1 MYFRPS
7 LRGDPGLSFSVEVS
21 ASEAGAQAR
30 RAAAEVEA
38 LGNDVERILMIT
50 EALWGILKEK
60 HGYQDQELINRVT
73 EIDRRDGKLDGR
85 VAPGPPPSCPKCG
98 RTLERRR
105 PFCLYCGQAI
115 ARDPFER

>member
-1 MYFRPS
+1 MFYRMGTPTPPI
-7 LRGDPGLSFSVEVS
+7 LG
-21 ASEAGAQAR
+21 SEAAAAQSTAQ
-30 RAAAEVEA
+30 RAATEVEM
-38 LGNDVERILMIT
+38 LRYEIERLLMIT

-60 HGYQDQELINRVT
+60 HGYDDMELINRVMD
-73 EIDRRDGKLDGR
+73 IDRRDGALDGR
-85 VAPGPPPSCPKCG
+85 VAASPPGSCPKCG